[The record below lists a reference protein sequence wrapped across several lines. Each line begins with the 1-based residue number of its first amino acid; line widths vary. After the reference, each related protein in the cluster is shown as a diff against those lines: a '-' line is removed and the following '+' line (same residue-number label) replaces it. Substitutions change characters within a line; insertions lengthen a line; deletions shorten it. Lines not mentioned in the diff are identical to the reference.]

1 MSTSRFGQPDRPGR
15 RSLPYP
21 GDAAI
26 EAARRRAHAAFAL
39 LFTVLGAGRHLLSY
53 GALDVD
59 GCYVTTSAT
68 VEVTTAPVWRLTTNP
83 DAFARM
89 EAALTAA
96 LEGSCVSLA
105 TLVVQSEREPYP
117 VVCGWRIESGWFSG
131 MHPDVV
137 RAATRPCT
145 DDLPF
150 GARAYPAP
158 FLPDPSADEVEPPYG
173 LSGR

>member
-1 MSTSRFGQPDRPGR
+1 MPVPRFGRPDRPGR
-15 RSLPYP
+15 RFLPYP

-26 EAARRRAHAAFAL
+26 EAARRRAYAAFAL
-39 LFTVLGAGRHLLSY
+39 LFTVLGAGRHRLSY

-68 VEVTTAPVWRLTTNP
+68 VEITTAPVWRLATNP

-105 TLVVQSEREPYP
+105 TLVVESEREPCP

-131 MHPDVV
+131 MHPEVV
-137 RAATRPCT
+137 QAAVLPCT
-145 DDLPF
+145 DDLPS
-150 GARAYPAP
+150 GVRAYPAP
-158 FLPDPSADEVEPPYG
+158 VLPDPSVDEAEPPYRF
-173 LSGR
+173 SGQ